1 MRFSPL
7 ATGFALSLATTA
19 ALAAKDVTVKVAW
32 DEGEI
37 KDAKMELFEL
47 KADAELP
54 LWTTGAVA
62 KRKELP
68 VGAAIKGQTFKMP
81 TGGTKKMV
89 LVMENKGKKDL
100 YFFASPHTVEP
111 VKHSL
116 GFDSRCLCLNHAYHA
131 PAGKTW
137 YRVVELRLDPD
148 FSGKEVE
155 VNHALV
161 AVSKKRAEANQTKG
175 AVVDPPPAD

>member
-1 MRFSPL
+1 MRRALVPVL
-7 ATGFALSLATTA
+7 FALSTSAF
-19 ALAAKDVTVKVAW
+19 AAKDVKVNVKW

-47 KADAELP
+47 KEGSTLP

-62 KRKELP
+62 KRKEAP
-68 VGAAIKGQTFKMP
+68 IGPAIKGQSFSMP
-81 TGGTKKMV
+81 AGGTKRFV

-100 YFFASPHTVEP
+100 YFFASPHTVDP
-111 VKHSL
+111 AKHSL
-116 GFDSRCLCLNHAYHA
+116 GFDFRCLCLNHAYHA
-131 PAGKTW
+131 PAGQTW

-161 AVSKKRAEANQTKG
+161 AVTKKRAEANQTKG
-175 AVVDPPPAD
+175 AVVDPP